1 MYDTDTI
8 NAMASGLGEALADGV
23 EPIYSESYGEP
34 VTLELTEEQEK
45 ALSAALI
52 KDLGTL
58 YTHALSFYLSKIPQ
72 EDARGGAVDQ
82 ITFFVCVPPYIPLEK
97 KRQTIELLNNTM
109 VREVGY
115 KGEMKVIVLFQYHD
129 DEGVGKDGELFADFK
144 ARQAQ
149 Q

>member
-1 MYDTDTI
+1 MATI
-8 NAMASGLGEALADGV
+8 FGV
-23 EPIYSESYGEP
+23 TS
-34 VTLELTEEQEK
+34 LELTEEQEK

-52 KDLGTL
+52 KDLVTL

>member
-1 MYDTDTI
+1 MATI
-8 NAMASGLGEALADGV
+8 FGV
-23 EPIYSESYGEP
+23 TS
-34 VTLELTEEQEK
+34 LELTEEQEK

>member
-1 MYDTDTI
+1 MATI
-8 NAMASGLGEALADGV
+8 FGV
-23 EPIYSESYGEP
+23 TS
-34 VTLELTEEQEK
+34 LELTEEQEK

-129 DEGVGKDGELFADFK
+129 DEGVGKDGELFQGPPGPAITGK
-144 ARQAQ
+144 MPQSTA
-149 Q
+149 

>member
-1 MYDTDTI
+1 MATI
-8 NAMASGLGEALADGV
+8 FGV
-23 EPIYSESYGEP
+23 TS
-34 VTLELTEEQEK
+34 LELTEEQEK

-72 EDARGGAVDQ
+72 EDSRGGAVDQ

>member
-1 MYDTDTI
+1 MATI
-8 NAMASGLGEALADGV
+8 FGV
-23 EPIYSESYGEP
+23 TS
-34 VTLELTEEQEK
+34 LELTEEQEK

-82 ITFFVCVPPYIPLEK
+82 ITFFVCVPPYSPLEK

>member
-1 MYDTDTI
+1 MATI
-8 NAMASGLGEALADGV
+8 FGV
-23 EPIYSESYGEP
+23 TS
-34 VTLELTEEQEK
+34 LELTEEQEK

-82 ITFFVCVPPYIPLEK
+82 ITFFVCVPPYMPLEK

>member
-1 MYDTDTI
+1 MATI
-8 NAMASGLGEALADGV
+8 FGV
-23 EPIYSESYGEP
+23 TS
-34 VTLELTEEQEK
+34 LELTEEQEK

-115 KGEMKVIVLFQYHD
+115 KGEMEVIVLFQYHD

>member
-1 MYDTDTI
+1 MATI
-8 NAMASGLGEALADGV
+8 FGV
-23 EPIYSESYGEP
+23 TS
-34 VTLELTEEQEK
+34 LELTEEQEK

-109 VREVGY
+109 VQEVGY

>member
-1 MYDTDTI
+1 MATI
-8 NAMASGLGEALADGV
+8 FGV
-23 EPIYSESYGEP
+23 TS
-34 VTLELTEEQEK
+34 LELTEEQEK

-97 KRQTIELLNNTM
+97 KRQTSELLNNTM

>member
-1 MYDTDTI
+1 MATI
-8 NAMASGLGEALADGV
+8 FGV
-23 EPIYSESYGEP
+23 TS
-34 VTLELTEEQEK
+34 LELTEEQEK

-115 KGEMKVIVLFQYHD
+115 KGEMKDIVLFQYHD

>member
-1 MYDTDTI
+1 
-8 NAMASGLGEALADGV
+8 MAPIFGV
-23 EPIYSESYGEP
+23 TS
-34 VTLELTEEQEK
+34 LELTEEQEK

>member
-1 MYDTDTI
+1 MATI
-8 NAMASGLGEALADGV
+8 FGV
-23 EPIYSESYGEP
+23 TS
-34 VTLELTEEQEK
+34 LELTEEQEK

-52 KDLGTL
+52 KDLGKL
-58 YTHALSFYLSKIPQ
+58 YTQELSFYLSKIPQ

>member
-1 MYDTDTI
+1 MATI
-8 NAMASGLGEALADGV
+8 FGV
-23 EPIYSESYGEP
+23 TS
-34 VTLELTEEQEK
+34 LELTEEQEK

-115 KGEMKVIVLFQYHD
+115 KGEMKVIELFQYHD

>member
-1 MYDTDTI
+1 MATI
-8 NAMASGLGEALADGV
+8 YGV
-23 EPIYSESYGEP
+23 TS
-34 VTLELTEEQEK
+34 LELTEEQEK

>member
-1 MYDTDTI
+1 MATI
-8 NAMASGLGEALADGV
+8 FGV
-23 EPIYSESYGEP
+23 TS
-34 VTLELTEEQEK
+34 LELTEEQEK

-115 KGEMKVIVLFQYHD
+115 QGEMKVIVIFKYHD
-129 DEGVGKDGELFADFK
+129 DEACGVDGVLRADAK
-144 ARQAQ
+144 AAAAAEKKG
-149 Q
+149 

>member
-1 MYDTDTI
+1 MATI
-8 NAMASGLGEALADGV
+8 FGV
-23 EPIYSESYGEP
+23 TS
-34 VTLELTEEQEK
+34 LELTEEQEK

-129 DEGVGKDGELFADFK
+129 DEGVGKDGELFADFM

>member
-1 MYDTDTI
+1 MATI
-8 NAMASGLGEALADGV
+8 FGV
-23 EPIYSESYGEP
+23 TS
-34 VTLELTEEQEK
+34 LDLTEEQEK

>member
-1 MYDTDTI
+1 MATI
-8 NAMASGLGEALADGV
+8 FGV
-23 EPIYSESYGEP
+23 TS
-34 VTLELTEEQEK
+34 LELTEEQAK

>member
-1 MYDTDTI
+1 MATI
-8 NAMASGLGEALADGV
+8 FGV
-23 EPIYSESYGEP
+23 TS
-34 VTLELTEEQEK
+34 LELTEEQEK

-129 DEGVGKDGELFADFK
+129 DEGVGKDGELFDDFK

>member
-1 MYDTDTI
+1 MATI
-8 NAMASGLGEALADGV
+8 FGV
-23 EPIYSESYGEP
+23 TS
-34 VTLELTEEQEK
+34 LELTEEQEK

-129 DEGVGKDGELFADFK
+129 DDGVGKDGELFADFK

>member
-1 MYDTDTI
+1 MATI
-8 NAMASGLGEALADGV
+8 FGV
-23 EPIYSESYGEP
+23 TS
-34 VTLELTEEQEK
+34 LELTEEQEK

-72 EDARGGAVDQ
+72 EDACGGAVDQ

>member
-1 MYDTDTI
+1 MATI
-8 NAMASGLGEALADGV
+8 FGV
-23 EPIYSESYGEP
+23 TS
-34 VTLELTEEQEK
+34 LELTEEQEK

-97 KRQTIELLNNTM
+97 KSQTIELLNNTM

>member
-1 MYDTDTI
+1 MATI
-8 NAMASGLGEALADGV
+8 FGV
-23 EPIYSESYGEP
+23 TS
-34 VTLELTEEQEK
+34 LELTEEQEK

-129 DEGVGKDGELFADFK
+129 DEGVGKAGELFADFK

>member
-1 MYDTDTI
+1 
-8 NAMASGLGEALADGV
+8 MATVFGV
-23 EPIYSESYGEP
+23 TS
-34 VTLELTEEQEK
+34 LELTEEQEK

>member
-1 MYDTDTI
+1 MATI
-8 NAMASGLGEALADGV
+8 FGV
-23 EPIYSESYGEP
+23 TS
-34 VTLELTEEQEK
+34 LELTEEQEK

-109 VREVGY
+109 VREVGD

>member
-1 MYDTDTI
+1 MATI
-8 NAMASGLGEALADGV
+8 FGV
-23 EPIYSESYGEP
+23 TS
-34 VTLELTEEQEK
+34 LELTEEQEK

-115 KGEMKVIVLFQYHD
+115 KGEMKVIVLFQ
-129 DEGVGKDGELFADFK
+129 
-144 ARQAQ
+144 
-149 Q
+149 

>member
-1 MYDTDTI
+1 MATI
-8 NAMASGLGEALADGV
+8 FGV
-23 EPIYSESYGEP
+23 TS
-34 VTLELTEEQEK
+34 LELTEEQEK

-115 KGEMKVIVLFQYHD
+115 KGGMKVIVLFQYHD

>member
-1 MYDTDTI
+1 MATI
-8 NAMASGLGEALADGV
+8 FGV
-23 EPIYSESYGEP
+23 TS
-34 VTLELTEEQEK
+34 LELTEEQEK

-97 KRQTIELLNNTM
+97 KRQTIELLNNTL